1 MFFGSKGAHAPDRTL
16 AMDAAGLADPTSNRT
31 GGKARRASIGPTRIE
46 AFVRPEGRAEQ
57 LKIAYAS
64 TFHLR
69 RILRTRADRS
79 EKLQA
84 GRVPGVTYGGTN

>member
-1 MFFGSKGAHAPDRTL
+1 MRQIERLQWRRRGQLTL
-16 AMDAAGLADPTSNRT
+16 PRIELEVKPVEQVSV
-31 GGKARRASIGPTRIE
+31 PLRIE

-57 LKIAYAS
+57 LKIVYAS

-79 EKLQA
+79 EKLKPA
-84 GRVPGVTYGGTN
+84 ESRA